1 MPSKSDTL
9 DSKKSLDDL
18 NINNKQ
24 LSTEKEKKRI
34 NTLKSLSTFK
44 YDLIHNDTK
53 IMNLEIIRKN
63 SFKFIIISTFLI
75 LIKELSTK
83 IIFDLR
89 DIFDYYFFNLI
100 IISII
105 LRAFLKEKIYN
116 HQILSIVFV

>member
-83 IIFDLR
+83 IIFESS
-89 DIFDYYFFNLI
+89 DIFDYYFLNLI

-105 LRAFLKEKIYN
+105 LR
-116 HQILSIVFV
+116 VF